1 MNLKD
6 IPRIRLS
13 NQLLTRSAATSPQEV
28 VSHLVAVQAQEYAM
42 SKWAIGLRLPGSH
55 DTDIEQ
61 AFNEGKILR
70 THLMRPTWHFVAPAD
85 IRWLLQL
92 TAPRVHKI
100 NAFYYRQQELDK
112 PVFTKANAVFEKVL
126 SGHQYLTRD
135 QLKEELAEKK
145 IIATGLRLISLLMY
159 AELEGLICSG
169 PRAGKQFTYALLEE
183 RAGPAASLTREEALA
198 QFIRR
203 YIDSR
208 GPATLQ
214 DFATWSGLTVKDAT
228 EGAATLPSAYVK
240 ETINGQD
247 YYFNGDVV
255 QKGLPLLTFLM
266 PEYDEYGMGYKD
278 RSAILSDHKQSR
290 EAQSAVTRKYMAVI
304 DGRIQGYWFRQ
315 VKGNKVS
322 VSVKPF
328 EKLAPAKQKAL
339 DTAVKK
345 YEQFANEL
353 PAKNKKATKRT

>member
-1 MNLKD
+1 MNWKD
-6 IPRIRLS
+6 IPRLRLS
-13 NQLLTRSAATSPQEV
+13 NQLLTRSAATSAREV
-28 VSHLVAVQAQEYAM
+28 VAHLVAIQAQEYAM

-55 DTDIEQ
+55 DADIEQ
-61 AFNEGKILR
+61 AFNEGQILR
-70 THLMRPTWHFVAPAD
+70 THLMRPTWHFVAPED

-126 SGHQYLTRD
+126 SGNQYLTRD
-135 QLKEELAEKK
+135 QLKEELAKKK

-169 PRAGKQFTYALLEE
+169 PRAGKQFTYALLDE
-183 RAGPAASLTREEALA
+183 RAEPVAPLKREEALA
-198 QFIRR
+198 QFFRR
-203 YIDSR
+203 YLDSR

-214 DFATWSGLTVKDAT
+214 DFATWSGLTIKDAT
-228 EGAATLPSAYVK
+228 EGAATLSSRYIK
-240 ETINGQD
+240 EKINGQE
-247 YYFNGDVV
+247 YYFNGDTV
-255 QKGLPLLTFLM
+255 QKGWPLLTFLM

-278 RSAILSDHKQSR
+278 RSAILSDHTQSK

-315 VKGNKVS
+315 VKGNKVE
-322 VSVKPF
+322 VTVKPF
-328 EKLAPAKQKAL
+328 DKLVPAKQKAL

-345 YEQFANEL
+345 YMQFVNEL